1 MKQKLNDISLAPA
14 LALCL
19 EAAKQIVG
27 ENRNSLWP
35 FDGQEPQNAIDG
47 NSLSGFLSVY
57 AQASLEQYIAQ
68 MPKVDLFTAN
78 FSNEIMNGGVAITT
92 RISNTAWGT
101 ANDLSQGWSP
111 TTASSTAVTATL
123 KLQDF
128 DMIFNELEWS
138 TITPQVLINT
148 FFKPMAGQM
157 ANSIVV
163 DCISNVQTASY
174 TNILTIPSSSLFTV
188 TGSYSLQTCST
199 VLDGLEI
206 PREGRYAIMSP
217 ALYQGII
224 GSILPT
230 YIYGTPDAVQR
241 NKAQELINFQVDRYA
256 RFYGASAPQGGN
268 YIVGG
273 HNGKLVGMAGN
284 KDGLVVAMRTP
295 ADPNNGLVQSA
306 TAVEPTSGVSLQT
319 RMIFDASKPGWRLA
333 VVGLW
338 GSAAGNTSAIVP
350 IITSSV

>member
-1 MKQKLNDISLAPA
+1 MTEKYTPAIPA
-14 LALCL
+14 LALAM
-19 EAAKQIVG
+19 EAARKIV
-27 ENRNSLWP
+27 ESNRAELWP
-35 FDGQEPQNAIDG
+35 LDGPEPKNAIDG
-47 NSLSGFLSVY
+47 NSLSGFLTVY
-57 AQASLEQYIAQ
+57 AQESLEQYIAT
-68 MPKVDLFTAN
+68 MPRVSLFTKN
-78 FSNEIMNGGVAITT
+78 FSSEIMNGGVAITT

-123 KLQDF
+123 KLQDY

-148 FFKPMAGQM
+148 FFKPMARQM

-163 DCISNVQTASY
+163 DCISNIQTASY

-199 VLDGLEI
+199 ILDTLEI

-217 ALYQGII
+217 ALYQGVIA
-224 GSILPT
+224 SILPT
-230 YIYGTPDAVQR
+230 YIYGSPDAVQR
-241 NKAQELINFQVDRYA
+241 NKAQELINFEVDRYA
-256 RFYGASAPQGGN
+256 RFFGASVPQGGN

-273 HNGKLVGMAGN
+273 KNGKLVGIAGVA
-284 KDGLVVAMRTP
+284 DGLVVAMRTP

-306 TAVEPTSGVSLQT
+306 TAVDQESQVSLQT
-319 RMIFDASKPGWRLA
+319 RMIFDSSKPGWRLA

-338 GSAAGNTSAIVP
+338 GSAAGNTEAIVP